1 MVIKKNDSKKGNILK
16 NGGYAKIWQF
26 YIKLK
31 NKLSTYYKYKMYV
44 DKYGREVMMPAI

>member
-1 MVIKKNDSKKGNILK
+1 MVGMPKYDNLR
-16 NGGYAKIWQF
+16 

-31 NKLSTYYKYKMYV
+31 NKLCIYYKYKMYV

>member
-1 MVIKKNDSKKGNILK
+1 MVQKKVIYLK
-16 NGGYAKIWQF
+16 MVGMPKYDNLR